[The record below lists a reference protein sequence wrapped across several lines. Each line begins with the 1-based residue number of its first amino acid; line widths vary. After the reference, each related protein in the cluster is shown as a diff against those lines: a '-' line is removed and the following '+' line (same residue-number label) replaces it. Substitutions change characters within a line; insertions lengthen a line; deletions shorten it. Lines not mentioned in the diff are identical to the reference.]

1 MRNRTFHFLG
11 ACTVAAITAA
21 FAMACADQPTAVL
34 DDRLGPGDVY
44 LGVTGTPNQ
53 QDWRQCRNNHDRET
67 ECAWITSTLNATH
80 NTYFEGDMVPKV
92 LRVPNIVGNEPFDIV
107 MTYGFLHGGKTTHDF
122 LGRWNLDMVNANP
135 CTNSRY
141 SAFCTNGALDAITT
155 ESNSMAALSQ
165 AAVNEA
171 CGTRP
176 EMQAA
181 MTAAILAVGANDLVI
196 EAIDFAH
203 VQVTDITFD
212 GCPVSGNAEAYLTM
226 RVTPVAGKTE
236 GLLLF
241 GAHVA
246 RGFDWPNGGAGDVKG
261 SPYHLGLV
269 SVDGQ
274 AAGSMDLQMAANAI
288 VVPGSIT
295 VEKVC
300 IGSSEG
306 TFDYTGTVPG
316 GDPLAP
322 FDLECGETLTVV
334 EGTDFGQYTITED
347 VPTGWEL
354 TDIECSAG
362 STSLAT
368 ATATVDL
375 AEGQHVHCTF
385 ENTRQGTITIVKNT
399 IGGDGTFDYTAGGAP
414 LANFSIT
421 TVGNT
426 GNEVFNNVAPGAYTV
441 TEDGPPAGWEFVSLV
456 CVGNGPAG
464 SVVGQTAN
472 IDLEAGGSVTCTYT
486 NREQG
491 TITIVKNTIGG
502 DGTFDYT
509 AGGAPL
515 ANFSI
520 TTVGNTGSE
529 VFNNVSPGSYTVTED
544 GPPAGWEF
552 VSLVC
557 VGNGAGGS
565 VVGQTANIDLEAGG
579 SVTCTYTNQELG
591 TITIVKNTIGGDGTF
606 DYTAGGAPLANFSI
620 TTVAGTGN
628 EVFNN
633 VSPGAY
639 TVTEDGPPAGWVF
652 VSLVCVGNGPAGSVV
667 GQTANIDLVAGGSV
681 TCTFTNELIPEAE
694 DETAWASNT
703 LDCCTIQFDPDR
715 GWATYVEYDGSLK
728 IVGFYAGQTIYV
740 GTVTF
745 SAVDGGNVTIDI
757 ELEGGWSFQ
766 AGSVVAVQGY
776 DDPPTGNPSPGQFA
790 NKEPASG
797 TTHTI
802 VVPQA
807 NFYAVHAVVE

>member
-1 MRNRTFHFLG
+1 MRNRPFHLLG

-21 FAMACADQPTAVL
+21 FAIACADQPTAVL
-34 DDRLGPGDVY
+34 DERLGPGDAD
-44 LGVTGTPNQ
+44 LGVTSTPNQ
-53 QDWRQCRNNHDRET
+53 QDWRQCRNDHDRET

-80 NTYFEGDMVPKV
+80 NTYFEGDMVPKA
-92 LRVPNIVGNEPFDIV
+92 LRIASIVGNEPFEVV

-141 SAFCTNGALDAITT
+141 SAFCTNGVLNAITT

-165 AAVNEA
+165 AAVDAA
-171 CGTRP
+171 CSTRP

-196 EAIDFAH
+196 EAIDFAD
-203 VQVTDITFD
+203 VEVTNITFD

-226 RVTPVAGKTE
+226 SVTPVAGKTE

-246 RGFDWPNGGAGDVKG
+246 RGFDWPNGGAGDVNG

-269 SVDGQ
+269 SVDDQ
-274 AAGSMDLQMAANAI
+274 AAGSMDLQMSANAI

-316 GDPLAP
+316 GGPLAP
-322 FDLECGETLTVV
+322 FDLDCGETLTVV

-354 TDIECSAG
+354 TDIECTAG

-385 ENTRQGTITIVKNT
+385 ENTSQG
-399 IGGDGTFDYTAGGAP
+399 
-414 LANFSIT
+414 S
-421 TVGNT
+421 
-426 GNEVFNNVAPGAYTV
+426 
-441 TEDGPPAGWEFVSLV
+441 
-456 CVGNGPAG
+456 
-464 SVVGQTAN
+464 
-472 IDLEAGGSVTCTYT
+472 
-486 NREQG
+486 
-491 TITIVKNTIGG
+491 
-502 DGTFDYT
+502 
-509 AGGAPL
+509 
-515 ANFSI
+515 
-520 TTVGNTGSE
+520 
-529 VFNNVSPGSYTVTED
+529 
-544 GPPAGWEF
+544 
-552 VSLVC
+552 
-557 VGNGAGGS
+557 
-565 VVGQTANIDLEAGG
+565 
-579 SVTCTYTNQELG
+579 
-591 TITIVKNTIGGDGTF
+591 ITIVKNTIGGDGTF

-639 TVTEDGPPAGWVF
+639 TVTEDGPPAGWAF
-652 VSLVCVGNGPAGSVV
+652 VGLVCVGNGPAGSVV
-667 GQTANIDLVAGGSV
+667 GQTANIDLEAGGSV
-681 TCTFTNELIPEAE
+681 TCTFTNELIPVETCEAGDRVTSVTLE
-694 DETAWASNT
+694 VISASPDPLRIEVTDDNGPNYDVLLT
-703 LDCCTIQFDPDR
+703 VDPATVGTIFTVDPEAPATFFDSQNLRFALGPPN
-715 GWATYVEYDGSLK
+715 GPATISSLK
-728 IVGFYAGQTIYV
+728 VHLSCSDDPQVGDLY
-740 GTVTF
+740 
-745 SAVDGGNVTIDI
+745 S
-757 ELEGGWSFQ
+757 
-766 AGSVVAVQGY
+766 GSVGGFAVTLKLVAF
-776 DDPPTGNPSPGQFA
+776 S
-790 NKEPASG
+790 
-797 TTHTI
+797 TTSW
-802 VVPQA
+802 P
-807 NFYAVHAVVE
+807 